1 MTDNQPADDKQTPTE
16 EQVKTANELEKAK
29 WGDDFPEEDLQI
41 KYKKDDDENQGKEI
55 SKKGSDDST
64 DNGSDD
70 KSGNGRSDNENDSS
84 QEETYSEPA
93 PVVTVEDPGEYK
105 PADYS
110 FEVILKD
117 GKTKKVSTVEEADA
131 LADDPDNFETPK
143 QLMDFINKQNKMRTN
158 LDKDK
163 EKYDENKSKFDEQS
177 EEEQS
182 RVDTINNYAA
192 EFDYLV
198 TKGLIPKVAKEYL
211 SADWSDPQVAKQAG
225 VKEQTAILDYMVKE
239 NEARAK
245 VGVKPLTSI
254 IDAYNAWKLESNDET
269 EGKAKKEAGEQ
280 RKAASS
286 KVSGVSASNQAPFV
300 PKGIAVGN
308 PNVFKRNEAVWDN

>member
-29 WGDDFPEEDLQI
+29 WGDDFPEEDLQV
-41 KYKKDDDENQGKEI
+41 KYKKDDDSNQNNKNSSNGTTNNTD
-55 SKKGSDDST
+55 GSDT
-64 DNGSDD
+64 GAGGE
-70 KSGNGRSDNENDSS
+70 KNDEEL
-84 QEETYSEPA
+84 QESYEEPA

-143 QLMDFINKQNKMRTN
+143 QLMDFINKQNKMRIN
-158 LDKDK
+158 LDKDR
-163 EKYDENKSKFDEQS
+163 EKYDDKKSKFDEQS

-182 RVDTINNYAA
+182 RIDTINNYAA
-192 EFDYLV
+192 EFNYLV
-198 TKGLIPKVAKEYL
+198 SKGLIPKVAKEYL
-211 SADWSDPQVAKQAG
+211 SADWTDPQVAKQSG
-225 VKEQTAILDYMVKE
+225 VKEQSAILDYMVKE

-245 VGVKPLTSI
+245 EGVKPLTSI
-254 IDAYNAWKLESNDET
+254 IDAYNAWKLESNDEA
-269 EGKAKKEAGEQ
+269 EEKAKKEAGEQ
-280 RKAASS
+280 RKTNSS